1 MEWDFTE
8 KNRDYVILMLYLMV
22 QYLDYL
28 LNSLAPDEQ
37 PNHWAKL
44 SSQFASTVV
53 FLLQKGI
60 ISAGRISPNKTVPWT
75 DGLNTSL
82 AGEKIS
88 VVLKCFGWKEE
99 MNSDLPLLDQ
109 MF

>member
-1 MEWDFTE
+1 
-8 KNRDYVILMLYLMV
+8 MV

-60 ISAGRISPNKTVPWT
+60 ISAGRISPNKTVP
-75 DGLNTSL
+75 
-82 AGEKIS
+82 
-88 VVLKCFGWKEE
+88 
-99 MNSDLPLLDQ
+99 
-109 MF
+109 